1 MLKKSLNIRIGRN
14 RCWMNNQISM
24 EQAKAIMGDNFIG
37 PEEIRKIEM
46 IKFSA
51 PEVVPGIPFTSAE
64 LESKKDEYIL
74 ALGIGKLADGKLT
87 TIRNLRDIIGKDP
100 NVVEPCFYNQDWYD
114 KESFIDVPM
123 EDGWLLIRKNVY
135 EESRA
140 VQPVELLKKHK
151 FPSAI
156 RCTYAFL
163 VAWLSRG
170 IKLWVNDFVW
180 CSDTDH
186 NGDRVYVGKYHDI
199 DGVNKNGFSIHR
211 HLALRPCYGCID

>member
-1 MLKKSLNIRIGRN
+1 
-14 RCWMNNQISM
+14 MNDKISM

-37 PEEIRKIEM
+37 PEEIKKIKL
-46 IKFSA
+46 IKFA
-51 PEVVPGIPFTSAE
+51 VPEIVPDIPFTTVE
-64 LESKKDEYIL
+64 LDAKKDDYIL
-74 ALGIGKLADGKLT
+74 ALGIGKLADGKPT
-87 TIRNLRDIIGKDP
+87 TIRNLRDIVGKNPD
-100 NVVEPCFYNQDWYD
+100 VTEPCFYNQDWYD
-114 KESFIDVPM
+114 KEAFIDVPM
-123 EDGWLLIRKNVY
+123 KDGWFFIRKNVY

-140 VQPVELLKKHK
+140 VQPVELLKKHE

-156 RCTYAFL
+156 CCTYAFL

-170 IKLWVNDFVW
+170 MRLWLHDFVW

-211 HLALRPCYGCID
+211 HLALRSCYGCID